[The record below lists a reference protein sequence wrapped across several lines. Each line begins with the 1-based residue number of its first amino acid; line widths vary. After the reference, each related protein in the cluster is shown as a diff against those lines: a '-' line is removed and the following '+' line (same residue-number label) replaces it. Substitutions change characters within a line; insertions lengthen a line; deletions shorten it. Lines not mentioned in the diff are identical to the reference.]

1 MGISS
6 RLKITQL
13 TTHHTHSQAA
23 RAPDPSSEAPRP
35 GLRSGPHITWSLPA
49 ATFSCASGA
58 GRSVAGDRDGCPT
71 HLARV
76 VQDQGLEIPS
86 ERPESRPVKP
96 SPSPPGRDS
105 SVIAVLNMGRRAEP
119 RGTWHHRVSAN
130 PNGESRF
137 TTVHTLCTEKKKI
150 LLHGL
155 TSLAIRL
162 DATCG
167 SAAGCISVST
177 QMAERNLS
185 GSQHG
190 A

>member
-58 GRSVAGDRDGCPT
+58 GRSVAGDRDGCST
-71 HLARV
+71 YLAWV
-76 VQDQGLEIPS
+76 VQDQHQGLKIPT

-105 SVIAVLNMGRRAEP
+105 SVSGVLNAWAGAQIQ
-119 RGTWHHRVSAN
+119 RGTWHHRVRAAPEN
-130 PNGESRF
+130 RF
-137 TTVHTLCTEKKKI
+137 FRSPLADLPHLKDTLTV
-150 LLHGL
+150 
-155 TSLAIRL
+155 
-162 DATCG
+162 
-167 SAAGCISVST
+167 
-177 QMAERNLS
+177 
-185 GSQHG
+185 
-190 A
+190 